1 MQPRCRISPLI
12 RPSSATLVLVTELR
26 LNGKTED
33 GLYLSLHDNEGNE
46 FTVRISDT
54 LRSTVNQQRLMAVPA
69 TDEPV
74 VSIKEI
80 QRLLRAG
87 QTAEQIARDNNV
99 SIEKVERFAGPI
111 LSERIYIIDQAQ
123 QIAIRKEGGR
133 DAVTLLGVVIS
144 RLAPRNID
152 SSELSWDT
160 WRLEDG
166 TWTIELHYPNS
177 SGVGIAQWNF
187 DPTLR
192 TVTSLDENA
201 RWMMGDEPAPRQ
213 LPTPGLV
220 PTEASHPSERR
231 VIDVYSE
238 FRKEVS
244 EEELEDVVEEIREVP
259 RLAVIREEPDD
270 EASRDGITARAKVP
284 SWDEIMFGIK
294 PEDK

>member
-1 MQPRCRISPLI
+1 M
-12 RPSSATLVLVTELR
+12 LVTELR

-33 GLYLSLHDNEGNE
+33 GLYLSLHDNDGNE
-46 FTVRISDT
+46 FTVRVSDT
-54 LRSTVNQQRLMAVPA
+54 LRATVNQQRLMAVPKN
-69 TDEPV
+69 DEPT
-74 VSIKEI
+74 VSIKEV

-87 QTAEQIARDNNV
+87 QTADQIAREYNI

-111 LSERIYIIDQAQ
+111 LSERVYIIDQAQ

-133 DAVTLLGVVIS
+133 DAVTLLDVVIS

-160 WRLEDG
+160 WRLENG

-177 SGVGIAQWNF
+177 TGVGIAQWSF
-187 DPTLR
+187 DATLR
-192 TVTSLDENA
+192 TVTSMDENA

-213 LPTPGLV
+213 LPTAGLV
-220 PTEASHPSERR
+220 PTETSHPSERR

-238 FRKEVS
+238 FRKEAT
-244 EEELEDVVEEIREVP
+244 EQEINDVVEEIREVP

>member
-1 MQPRCRISPLI
+1 M
-12 RPSSATLVLVTELR
+12 TELR

-33 GLYLSLHDNEGNE
+33 GLYLSLHDNDGNE
-46 FTVRISDT
+46 FTIRVSDT
-54 LRSTVNQQRLMAVPA
+54 LRATVNQQRLMAVP
-69 TDEPV
+69 TNPEPS

-87 QTAEQIARDNNV
+87 QTAEQIAREHEI

-111 LSERIYIIDQAQ
+111 LSERVYIIDQAQ
-123 QIAIRKEGGR
+123 QIVIRKEGGR

-152 SSELSWDT
+152 SSELTWDT

-166 TWTIELHYPNS
+166 TWTIELHYPNNT
-177 SGVGIAQWNF
+177 GVGIAQWSF
-187 DPTLR
+187 DATLR
-192 TVTSLDENA
+192 TVISMDENA
-201 RWMMGDEPAPRQ
+201 RWMMGDEPTPRQ

-238 FRKEVS
+238 YRKEILTDEI
-244 EEELEDVVEEIREVP
+244 EEELEPIREVP

-270 EASRDGITARAKVP
+270 EAARDGITARAKVP

-294 PEDK
+294 PEDKQP

>member
-1 MQPRCRISPLI
+1 M
-12 RPSSATLVLVTELR
+12 LVSELR

-33 GLYLSLHDNEGNE
+33 GLYLSLHDNDGNE
-46 FTVRISDT
+46 FTVRVSDT
-54 LRSTVNQQRLMAVPA
+54 LRATVNQQRLMAVP
-69 TDEPV
+69 TNPEPS

-87 QTAEQIARDNNV
+87 QTAEQIAREHEI

-123 QIAIRKEGGR
+123 QIVILKEGGR
-133 DAVTLLGVVIS
+133 EAVTLLGVVIS

-166 TWTIELHYPNS
+166 TWTIELHYPNNT
-177 SGVGIAQWNF
+177 GVGIAQWSF
-187 DPTLR
+187 DATLR
-192 TVTSLDENA
+192 TVTSMDENA
-201 RWMMGDEPAPRQ
+201 RWMMGDEPTPRQ

-238 FRKEVS
+238 YRKEILPDEI
-244 EEELEDVVEEIREVP
+244 EEEIEPIREVP

-284 SWDEIMFGIK
+284 SWDEIIFGIK
-294 PEDK
+294 HEDKQP

>member
-1 MQPRCRISPLI
+1 M
-12 RPSSATLVLVTELR
+12 TELR

-33 GLYLSLHDNEGNE
+33 GLYLSLHDNDGNE
-46 FTVRISDT
+46 FTVRVSDT
-54 LRSTVNQQRLMAVPA
+54 LRASINQQRLMSVPSN
-69 TDEPV
+69 DEPIV
-74 VSIKEI
+74 PIKEI

-87 QTAEQIARDNNV
+87 QSSEQIARENNV
-99 SIEKVERFAGPI
+99 AIEKIERFAGPI

-123 QIAIRKEGGR
+123 QIAVRKEGSR

-152 SSELSWDT
+152 SAELSWDS

-166 TWTIELHYPNS
+166 TWTVELAYPNS
-177 SGVGIAQWNF
+177 SGVGIAQWSF
-187 DPTLR
+187 DATLR
-192 TVTSLDENA
+192 TITSMDENA
-201 RWMMGDEPAPRQ
+201 RWMLGDEPAPRQ
-213 LPTPGLV
+213 LPTAALV

-231 VIDVYSE
+231 IIDVYSE
-238 FRKEVS
+238 FRKEDLIA
-244 EEELEDVVEEIREVP
+244 ELEDEIEPVREVP

-270 EASRDGITARAKVP
+270 EATRDGITARAKVP

>member
-1 MQPRCRISPLI
+1 
-12 RPSSATLVLVTELR
+12 VTELR

-33 GLYLSLHDNEGNE
+33 GLHLSLHDNDGNE
-46 FTVRISDT
+46 FTIRVSDT
-54 LRSTVNQQRLMAVPA
+54 LRATVNQQRLMAVP
-69 TDEPV
+69 TNLEPT

-87 QTAEQIARDNNV
+87 QTADQIAREHEI
-99 SIEKVERFAGPI
+99 SIEKIERFAGPI

-123 QIAIRKEGGR
+123 QIVIRKEGGR

-166 TWTIELHYPNS
+166 TWTIELHYPNNT
-177 SGVGIAQWNF
+177 GVGIAQWSF
-187 DPTLR
+187 DATLR
-192 TVTSLDENA
+192 TVISMDENA
-201 RWMMGDEPAPRQ
+201 RWMMGDEPTPRQ

-238 FRKEVS
+238 FRKENLQDEI
-244 EEELEDVVEEIREVP
+244 EEEIAPIREVP

-294 PEDK
+294 PEDKPL

>member
-1 MQPRCRISPLI
+1 M
-12 RPSSATLVLVTELR
+12 TELR

-33 GLYLSLHDNEGNE
+33 GLYLSLHDNDGNE
-46 FTVRISDT
+46 FTVRVSDT

-69 TDEPV
+69 TDEPT

-99 SIEKVERFAGPI
+99 SIDKVERFAGPI

-123 QIAIRKEGGR
+123 QIAVRKEGGR

-166 TWTIELHYPNS
+166 TWTIELHYPNNT
-177 SGVGIAQWNF
+177 GVGIAQWSF
-187 DPTLR
+187 DSTLR
-192 TVTSLDENA
+192 TVTSMDENA
-201 RWMMGDEPAPRQ
+201 RWMMGDEPTPRQ

-220 PTEASHPSERR
+220 STEASHPSERR

-238 FRKEVS
+238 FRKEVA
-244 EEELEDVVEEIREVP
+244 EDELEDIVEEIREVP

-294 PEDK
+294 PEGK

>member
-1 MQPRCRISPLI
+1 M
-12 RPSSATLVLVTELR
+12 LVTELR

-33 GLYLSLHDNEGNE
+33 GLYLSLHDNDGNE
-46 FTVRISDT
+46 FTVRVSDT
-54 LRSTVNQQRLMAVPA
+54 LRATVNQQRLMAVPKN
-69 TDEPV
+69 DEPT
-74 VSIKEI
+74 VSIKEV

-87 QTAEQIARDNNV
+87 QTADQIAREYNI

-111 LSERIYIIDQAQ
+111 LSERVYIIDQAQ

-133 DAVTLLGVVIS
+133 DAVTLLDVVIS

-160 WRLEDG
+160 WRLENG

-177 SGVGIAQWNF
+177 TGVGIAQWSF
-187 DPTLR
+187 DATLR
-192 TVTSLDENA
+192 TVTSMDENA

-213 LPTPGLV
+213 LPTAGLV
-220 PTEASHPSERR
+220 PTETSHPSERR

-238 FRKEVS
+238 FRKEAT
-244 EEELEDVVEEIREVP
+244 EQEIHDVVEEIREVP

>member
-1 MQPRCRISPLI
+1 M
-12 RPSSATLVLVTELR
+12 LVTELR
-26 LNGKTED
+26 LSGKTED
-33 GLYLSLHDNEGNE
+33 GLHLSLHDNDGNE
-46 FTVRISDT
+46 FTIRVSDT
-54 LRSTVNQQRLMAVPA
+54 LRATVNQQRLMAVP
-69 TDEPV
+69 TNLEPT

-87 QTAEQIARDNNV
+87 QTADQIAREYDV
-99 SIEKVERFAGPI
+99 SIEKIERFAGPI

-123 QIAIRKEGGR
+123 QIVIRKEGGR

-166 TWTIELHYPNS
+166 TWTIELHYPNNT
-177 SGVGIAQWNF
+177 GVGIAQWSF
-187 DPTLR
+187 DATLR
-192 TVTSLDENA
+192 TVISMDENA
-201 RWMMGDEPAPRQ
+201 RWMMGDEPTPRL

-238 FRKEVS
+238 FRKENLQDEI
-244 EEELEDVVEEIREVP
+244 EEEIAPIREVP

-294 PEDK
+294 PEDKPL

>member
-1 MQPRCRISPLI
+1 
-12 RPSSATLVLVTELR
+12 VTELR

-33 GLYLSLHDNEGNE
+33 GLHLSLRDNDGNE
-46 FTVRISDT
+46 FTVRVSDT
-54 LRSTVNQQRLMAVPA
+54 LRATVNQQRLSAVVSVV
-69 TDEPV
+69 EPT
-74 VSIKEI
+74 VSIKDV
-80 QRLLRAG
+80 QRMLRAG
-87 QTAEQIARDNNV
+87 QAPEQIARDNNI

-123 QIAIRKEGGR
+123 QIAVRKEGGR

-152 SSELSWDT
+152 SSELTWDT

-187 DPTLR
+187 DPTYR
-192 TVTSLDENA
+192 TVSSLDENA

-213 LPTPGLV
+213 LPTSGFV
-220 PTEASHPSERR
+220 PTETSHPSERR
-231 VIDVYSE
+231 VIDVYSQ
-238 FRKEVS
+238 FHKDEV
-244 EEELEDVVEEIREVP
+244 EEELAEEIIPEIREVP

-294 PEDK
+294 PEDNPV

>member
-1 MQPRCRISPLI
+1 
-12 RPSSATLVLVTELR
+12 VTELR

-33 GLYLSLHDNEGNE
+33 GLHLSLQDNDGNE
-46 FTVRISDT
+46 YTVRVSDT
-54 LRSTVNQQRLMAVPA
+54 LRATVNQQRLMAVP
-69 TDEPV
+69 TNLEPT

-87 QTAEQIARDNNV
+87 QTSDLIARENNI
-99 SIEKVERFAGPI
+99 SIEKIERFAGPI

-123 QIAIRKEGGR
+123 QIVIRKEGGR

-177 SGVGIAQWNF
+177 TGVGIAQWNF
-187 DPTLR
+187 DAVLR
-192 TVTSLDENA
+192 TVISMDENA

-220 PTEASHPSERR
+220 PTETSHPSERR
-231 VIDVYSE
+231 IIDVYSE
-238 FRKEVS
+238 FRKENIQDEL
-244 EEELEDVVEEIREVP
+244 EEEIEPIREVP

>member
-1 MQPRCRISPLI
+1 
-12 RPSSATLVLVTELR
+12 
-26 LNGKTED
+26 
-33 GLYLSLHDNEGNE
+33 LHDADGNE
-46 FTVRISDT
+46 FTVRVSDS
-54 LRSTVNQQRLMAVPA
+54 LRSAVNQQRLVAVVSNDQP
-69 TDEPV
+69 TI
-74 VSIKEI
+74 SIKEI

-87 QTAEQIARDNNV
+87 QTADQIARENNI
-99 SIEKVERFAGPI
+99 SIEKIERFAGPI

-123 QIAIRKEGGR
+123 QIVIRKEGGR

-177 SGVGIAQWNF
+177 SGVGIAQWSF
-187 DPTLR
+187 DSVVR
-192 TVTSLDENA
+192 TITSMDENA
-201 RWMMGDEPAPRQ
+201 RWMMGDEPALRQ

-220 PTEASHPSERR
+220 PTETSHPSERR
-231 VIDVYSE
+231 IIDVYSE

-244 EEELEDVVEEIREVP
+244 EEEIEDVVEEIREVP

-294 PEDK
+294 PEDKA

>member
-192 TVTSLDENA
+192 TVNSLDENA

>member
-1 MQPRCRISPLI
+1 M
-12 RPSSATLVLVTELR
+12 LVTELR

-33 GLYLSLHDNEGNE
+33 GLHLSLHDNDGNE
-46 FTVRISDT
+46 FTVRVSDT
-54 LRSTVNQQRLMAVPA
+54 LRATVNQQRLMAVP
-69 TDEPV
+69 TNLEPT

-80 QRLLRAG
+80 QRFLRAG
-87 QTAEQIARDNNV
+87 QTSDQIARENNI
-99 SIEKVERFAGPI
+99 SIEKIERFAGPI

-123 QIAIRKEGGR
+123 QIVIRKEGGR

-144 RLAPRNID
+144 RLAPRDID

-166 TWTIELHYPNS
+166 NWTIELHYPNS
-177 SGVGIAQWNF
+177 TGVGIAQWNF
-187 DPTLR
+187 DATLR
-192 TVTSLDENA
+192 TVTSMDENA

-220 PTEASHPSERR
+220 PTETSHPSERR
-231 VIDVYSE
+231 IIDVYSE
-238 FRKEVS
+238 FRKENLQDEL
-244 EEELEDVVEEIREVP
+244 EEEIEPIREVP

>member
-1 MQPRCRISPLI
+1 M
-12 RPSSATLVLVTELR
+12 LVTELR

-46 FTVRISDT
+46 FTVRVSDT
-54 LRSTVNQQRLMAVPA
+54 LRATVNQQRLMAVPKN
-69 TDEPV
+69 DEPT
-74 VSIKEI
+74 VSIKEV

-87 QTAEQIARDNNV
+87 QTADQIAREYNI

-111 LSERIYIIDQAQ
+111 LSERVYIIDQAQ

-133 DAVTLLGVVIS
+133 DAVTLLDVVIS

-160 WRLEDG
+160 WRLENG

-177 SGVGIAQWNF
+177 TGVGIAQWSF
-187 DPTLR
+187 DATLR
-192 TVTSLDENA
+192 TVTSMDENA

-213 LPTPGLV
+213 LPTAGLV
-220 PTEASHPSERR
+220 PTETSHPSERR

-238 FRKEVS
+238 FRKEAT
-244 EEELEDVVEEIREVP
+244 EQEINDVVEEIREVP